1 MVDEAFV
8 CALDAAQVRDRA
20 GGGQGLGARRR
31 RRPPPPL
38 TAPPLPTSAD
48 FLQEYFELRPELEA
62 ALRAGHLNLS
72 RTRYAGGGDRLSP
85 ASAPAAARA
94 LVRLAPAGG
103 GEWELRAAQAGADDA
118 AEPAA
123 GGFGGGGAPDVIS
136 QLAAEYGCAEQV
148 DAARGGG
155 GGGGRAAAAEPLRWF
170 GGALPPVPLRE
181 AQRDFCA
188 ALELAVRLANAQRR
202 AAAAAENYRESITAG
217 VGRR

>member
-1 MVDEAFV
+1 MTDEAFV
-8 CALDAAQVRDRA
+8 RALDAAQVRDRA
-20 GGGQGLGARRR
+20 CGGQGLGARR

-38 TAPPLPTSAD
+38 TAPPPPTSAD
-48 FLQEYFELRPELEA
+48 LLQEYFELRPELEA

-103 GEWELRAAQAGADDA
+103 GEWELRAAPAGAGDA

-123 GGFGGGGAPDVIS
+123 GSSSADGAADVIA

-148 DAARGGG
+148 DAAR

-170 GGALPPVPLRE
+170 GGALPPAPLRE
-181 AQRDFCA
+181 AQRDFRA

-202 AAAAAENYRESITAG
+202 AAAAAESYRGLSTAG